1 MADNGIFGDDD
12 WGDSEDFFN
21 QIDQFVLQHRQ
32 PDQVRNGIHEELGLL
47 NHLLLGLRASLCY
60 TVEKILKPDLGAAQV
75 IGRQSASPRHLA
87 GGQAAPDAG
96 GGYRA
101 PQLQLSQPPS
111 TPEQAKAGQAHASN
125 HRESAPAWPA
135 YRPSG
140 QASAAQAE
148 SARPG
153 VWQGP
158 PQAAQNGYSHNMQQ
172 GRAVP
177 VHRSQPLKHAQPQ
190 PLRHAP
196 EQPQPQQQQQRRAE
210 PQSAAARQPAQPPP
224 VTSMPGSLRER
235 LRLYAQFPTPVW
247 HEARGTHQKVLGSMY
262 YDRRQV
268 ITADIRL
275 PCMQ

>member
-32 PDQVRNGIHEELGLL
+32 PDQVKTGLHEEHGLFD
-47 NHLLLGLRASLCY
+47 NLLLCLRASSCY
-60 TVEKILKPDLGAAQV
+60 PVEDILTPDSGAAQV
-75 IGRQSASPRHLA
+75 TGRQSASPRHHA
-87 GGQAAPDAG
+87 GGQTASVAG
-96 GGYRA
+96 GRYHT

-111 TPEQAKAGQAHASN
+111 TPEQARAGQPHASN

-148 SARPG
+148 LARPG

-158 PQAAQNGYSHNMQQ
+158 PQAAQNGYSHNTQQ
-172 GRAVP
+172 GRGVP

-196 EQPQPQQQQQRRAE
+196 EQQQPQQQQRRGE
-210 PQSAAARQPAQPPP
+210 PQSAAAWQPAQPPP

-235 LRLYAQFPTPVW
+235 LRLFAQFPTPVW
-247 HEARGTHQKVLGSMY
+247 HEACGTHKSCW
-262 YDRRQV
+262 
-268 ITADIRL
+268 A
-275 PCMQ
+275 